1 MVMTKP
7 ILTPEKLKAGVDKYF
22 DSLPDG
28 VFPDY
33 AGMLLALDLFPDQA
47 QDLCN
52 DEYNKRAPEFRRVF
66 QYAELKR
73 ESWLARIAASDSK
86 LASGAFNLLKQEK
99 NGGYTTVSNTSK
111 GNTIRLVVDKIG
123 GTDAFK

>member
-1 MVMTKP
+1 MTKP
-7 ILTPEKLKAGVDKYF
+7 ALTPEKLKKGVDDYF
-22 DSLPDG
+22 NTLPDG

-33 AGMLLALDLFPDQA
+33 AGMLLALNLFPDEVHQL
-47 QDLCN
+47 QD
-52 DEYNKRAPEFRRVF
+52 EEHSKRAPEFRRVF

-99 NGGYTTVSNTSK
+99 NGGYTTVSAPNK
-111 GNTIRLVVDKIG
+111 GTTLRLIVDGVG
-123 GTDAFK
+123 GMDAFK